1 MPYDPTAPDSNL
13 TLQASDDILR
23 ADKTF
28 LKNGLEREHH
38 FDGVE
43 TSGSGDHLVHKM
55 GSARVFIFTGTPA
68 LTTGTLSSTYS
79 LSKAR
84 NTGLVVIDKQAGR
97 AWWCWD
103 GAADGWIELSK
114 LGGALEVVG
123 ALTVGGALT
132 VAGLSTLS
140 GDVQMATTKKLKV
153 IAGESFIQ
161 DSGAVQLNPY
171 LHAARHKMAGGNGTW
186 ASALDPLRGL
196 IQDIAFNSLVSSV
209 ALTGSYVNRVQIT
222 RNLASRTGA
231 TSRVLAIG
239 IHNSQSPGANA
250 TCHLDVRITRDSGT
264 AGSIACVANDGVSE
278 YFTVLGSSFIFEL
291 FESLTA
297 ASHTFEIQSRSTGGV
312 VPTHNSSYLLLL
324 DLGDAT

>member
-55 GSARVFIFTGTPA
+55 GSARVWIYDNA
-68 LTTGTLSSTYS
+68 VELTTGTLASTYS

-84 NTGLVVIDKQAGR
+84 NTGIQVIDKRVGR
-97 AWWCWD
+97 CWFCWD

-114 LGGALEVVG
+114 LGGALQL
-123 ALTVGGALT
+123 AGALT

-161 DSGAVQLNPY
+161 DSAAVSLNPY
-171 LHAARHKMAGGNGTW
+171 IHAATRHQITGSEGAW
-186 ASALDPLRGL
+186 VRALDPLRGL
-196 IQDIAFNSLVSSV
+196 LVGAPKTASSTTQS
-209 ALTGSYVNRVQIT
+209 ALTGSFVTKVSTTYNLTGRTQNSRIGLLAICIIILLIGGALTVAEARLTVNGA
-222 RNLASRTGA
+222 ASALGPIA
-231 TSRVLAIG
+231 KIG
-239 IHNSQSPGANA
+239 IHNTAGLLLNTGFLFDLFDVAPTTNFTYALQVRDPNA
-250 TCHLDVRITRDSGT
+250 SGLMGFDSG
-264 AGSIACVANDGVSE
+264 
-278 YFTVLGSSFIFEL
+278 
-291 FESLTA
+291 
-297 ASHTFEIQSRSTGGV
+297 
-312 VPTHNSSYLLLL
+312 YLLLV
-324 DLGDAT
+324 DFGEVS